1 MIHSKAKGAIRLNK
15 FNFDYTLKEQTKRA
29 AKAYLGKEDFEATKP
44 IEPDLETT
52 KRSNIERL
60 KNIPKSNSVSPTSD
74 TGKFIEGEQHDG
86 QEVSPFGKSLRSLRS
101 KKSNHLS

>member
-15 FNFDYTLKEQTKRA
+15 FNFDYTIPAQTKRA

-44 IEPDLETT
+44 IDPDLETT
-52 KRSNIERL
+52 KRGHIERL

-74 TGKFIEGEQHDG
+74 TGKFVEGEEHDG
-86 QEVSPFGKSLRSLRS
+86 QEVTPFGKSLRSLRS
-101 KKSNHLS
+101 KKLS